1 MLAEQSVEQRIAA
14 VRRFS
19 RLYTRRIGVLE
30 EGLLKSPYS
39 LTEARVLYEI
49 ATGDGPTAAEL
60 CRELGLDAGYL
71 SRILRGFETRGLI
84 TRTASPG
91 DARRAHLGVTEAG
104 RAVFE
109 ELDSRSSA
117 EVGALL
123 AEPRRRRTRAA
134 LSGRWTRS
142 SGCSPP
148 KKEPAAPWQLR
159 THRPGD
165 LGLVVSRHA
174 ALYAQDYG
182 WSGEFEALV
191 AEIAAAF
198 IRSFDPARERSW
210 IAERDG
216 RFLGSVLVVKES
228 DETAKLRLLLVEP
241 AARGSGLGR
250 ALVQECT
257 EFARQ
262 AGYRRIRLW
271 TESIL
276 HAARHLYGQAGYR
289 LIASE
294 PHHSFGK
301 DLVAET
307 WELEL

>member
-1 MLAEQSVEQRIAA
+1 MPAEQSVEQRIAA

-19 RLYTRRIGVLE
+19 RVYTRRIGVLE
-30 EGLLKSPYS
+30 EGLLKSSYS

-71 SRILRGFETRGLI
+71 SRILRGFEERGLI

-117 EVGALL
+117 EIGALL
-123 AEPRRRRTRAA
+123 GSLGPQDQSRLVGAMDEIERLLT
-134 LSGRWTRS
+134 GE
-142 SGCSPP
+142 
-148 KKEPAAPWQLR
+148 KEPPAPWQLR

-198 IRSFDPARERSW
+198 IRNFDPARERSW
-210 IAERDG
+210 IAEREG
-216 RFLGSVLVVKES
+216 HFLGSVLVVKES

-241 AARGSGLGR
+241 EARGMGLGR
-250 ALVQECT
+250 ALVQACT
-257 EFARQ
+257 DFARQ
-262 AGYRRIRLW
+262 VGYRRIRLW

-276 HAARHLYGQAGYR
+276 HPARKLYRQAGYR

-294 PHHSFGK
+294 AHHSFGK
-301 DLVAET
+301 DLMAET